1 MRRAARRGEGRGCR
15 AATSAL
21 QRPRYAIVRDATH
34 AGGDGGAHVDAQA
47 GTRAHARRLNSTFET
62 FALPRAITGAPV
74 AAVSR
79 GRPHPHRAF
88 AQSHRC
94 NIGESTIGTRSFTNI
109 AASLARP
116 PRPY

>member
-21 QRPRYAIVRDATH
+21 QRPRYAIVRHATH
-34 AGGDGGAHVDAQA
+34 AGGAHVDAQA